1 MQHNIDI
8 FGLDIEAAYDKETNS
23 IILYCR
29 LPEVPT
35 PDSTGIIYAHLTEG
49 VQHKYFQLP
58 LERSK
63 LIKVV
68 PDEPEIT
75 EAEVAAKIEKV
86 LPSPATPKVIKINLE
101 GE

>member
-8 FGLDIEAAYDKETNS
+8 FGLDIEAEYDKETNS

-29 LPEVPT
+29 LSEVPT

-63 LIKVV
+63 LVKVI
-68 PDEPEIT
+68 PDEPET
-75 EAEVAAKIEKV
+75 EEVQPTTEPISVEPAK
-86 LPSPATPKVIKINLE
+86 LPKAKPSATLE